1 VTDPRNF
8 IVAETLR
15 DGTAVSIRA
24 IRPDDKRRVF
34 EAFANLDRK
43 SVFTRFFNYKTS
55 LTDAEVKQFTDV
67 DFDHAVALVVT
78 IESRHGEEIIAGGR
92 YVSADTPRPGRSAE
106 LAFTTEENYQARG
119 IAGLLLGHL
128 VQIARENGILQLEA
142 DVLAENRAMLT
153 VFRRSGLPMQQ
164 HHDGDVIHVTLW
176 LGPEKRGS
184 QR

>member
-1 VTDPRNF
+1 V
-8 IVAETLR
+8 
-15 DGTAVSIRA
+15 
-24 IRPDDKRRVF
+24 
-34 EAFANLDRK
+34 
-43 SVFTRFFNYKTS
+43 
-55 LTDAEVKQFTDV
+55 LTM
-67 DFDHAVALVVT
+67 
-78 IESRHGEEIIAGGR
+78 ESSHGEKIIAGGR
-92 YVSADTPRPGRSAE
+92 YASADTPRPGRSAE
-106 LAFTTEENYQARG
+106 LAFTTEESYQARG

-128 VQIARENGILQLEA
+128 VQIARENGVLQLEA

>member
-1 VTDPRNF
+1 MTDPRTF
-8 IVAETLR
+8 IVAEILG

-24 IRPDDKRRVF
+24 IRPDDRRRVL

-43 SVFTRFFNYKTS
+43 SVFRRFFNYKAS
-55 LTDAEVKQFTDV
+55 LTDAELKQFTDV

-78 IESRHGEEIIAGGR
+78 IESSHGEEIIAGGR

-128 VQIARENGILQLEA
+128 VQIARKNGILQLEA

-153 VFRRSGLPMQQ
+153 VFRSSGLPMQQ
-164 HHDGDVIHVTLW
+164 RHDGDVIHVTLW
-176 LGPEKRGS
+176 LDAEGS
-184 QR
+184 RL